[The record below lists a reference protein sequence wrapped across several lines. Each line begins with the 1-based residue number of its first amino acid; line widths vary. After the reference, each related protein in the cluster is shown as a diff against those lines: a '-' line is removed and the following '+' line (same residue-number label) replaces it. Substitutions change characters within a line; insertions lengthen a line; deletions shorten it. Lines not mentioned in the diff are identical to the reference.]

1 MTTRFRLWRGQLDL
15 GQAFWTYAIGYGALA
30 NLAAASAALAVIVAG
45 GPLPLAALVFLL
57 PAPYTLTAAVG
68 VWRSAGRYRGPAE
81 RASLARIAVV
91 VWAVVVTLI

>member
-45 GPLPLAALVFLL
+45 GPPAALVFLL